1 LPIDAAVRSCLVTG
15 ASTGIGEACARRL
28 DGDGWRVFAGVRR
41 PQDGERLRE
50 TIGPRIRPVAL
61 DVTDGASIA
70 EAARAVRQEVGGAG
84 LSGLVNNAGIAVS
97 GPLEFLPLDDLRH
110 QLEVNVVGQVAVTQ
124 AMLPMLREGDGRI
137 VFMGSIAGRMAMP
150 FLGPYAA
157 SKFALEALTDS
168 LRVELQP
175 WGLHVAIVEPGSI
188 ATPIWAK
195 SKAAVDGLTARL
207 PPDAGQRY
215 GAAMGALI
223 KIAASAANR
232 GIPADVVAQAV
243 AHALTSDR
251 PRTRYVIG
259 TDARI
264 RARVA
269 PFLPDR
275 LRDLLITRITG
286 IPKRDDYRKGR

>member
-1 LPIDAAVRSCLVTG
+1 
-15 ASTGIGEACARRL
+15 
-28 DGDGWRVFAGVRR
+28 
-41 PQDGERLRE
+41 
-50 TIGPRIRPVAL
+50 
-61 DVTDGASIA
+61 VTDGASIA